1 MATFIV
7 HPAETATHANAARVT
22 SPIVGGCGT
31 VAYGLV
37 ALLLRL
43 VAARDFFLAGQAKV
57 VGPAVPVSIHGFD
70 FAVVLPAQ
78 LRDTAL
84 RDFAAQ
90 FASAPFSPTLL
101 AYGLT
106 YAEFVLP
113 LCLVIGFGTR
123 IAAALLLIVT
133 VLLQIYVAPEALWT
147 QHIYWASLLLV
158 LITCGGGALSLD
170 RLLRQLYQK

>member
-1 MATFIV
+1 MATLIV
-7 HPAETATHANAARVT
+7 HPAETAPHRGAAAGRLVAA
-22 SPIVGGCGT
+22 CGT
-31 VAYGLV
+31 ISYGLV

-43 VAARDFFLAGQAKV
+43 VTARDFFLAGQAKV
-57 VGPAVPVSIHGFD
+57 LGPSLPVSIHD
-70 FAVVLPAQ
+70 FSFTVILPAQ
-78 LRDTAL
+78 LRDEAL

-90 FASAPFSPTLL
+90 FATAPVAPGLI

-113 LCLVIGFGTR
+113 LCLLIGFGTR

-133 VLLQIYVAPEALWT
+133 VVLQVYVAPEALWT
-147 QHIYWASLLLV
+147 RHIYWASLLLV
-158 LITCGGGALSLD
+158 LITCGGGSFSLD